1 MKKLPEDMLNAAKA
15 VLRNAYAPYSHFPV
29 AVCIRSDQNQL
40 FVGCNV
46 ENAAYP
52 IGNCAEASAISHM
65 ITQGHREIKE
75 LLVLVPGEKFC
86 PPCGACRQ
94 RLIEFSALDLPI
106 HLCSTNGD
114 YYFSTLKELMPVAFG
129 PDNLERP

>member
-1 MKKLPEDMLNAAKA
+1 MPTIPEDMLTAAKA

-29 AVCIRSDQNQL
+29 AVCIRSTSNQL

-52 IGNCAEASAISHM
+52 VGNCAEASAISHM
-65 ITQGHREIKE
+65 ITQGYRDIKE
-75 LLVLVPGEKFC
+75 ILILVAGEKFC

-94 RLIEFSALDLPI
+94 RLIEFAPLDLPI
-106 HLCSTNGD
+106 HLCSTEGD
-114 YYFSTLKELMPVAFG
+114 YYLSTLKELMPVAFG
-129 PDNLERP
+129 PEHLEKP